1 MCLRGAGAVGSRHFA
16 ASAASMER
24 PGMTSRVYVTGIGQ
38 SSIVGDGIDALW
50 RQLEA
55 PAPQRPIA
63 DPNTSAAGPDAASVG
78 FLRSAR
84 EALEQARLTDERA
97 GELRLG
103 LIVAAFDVEPW
114 LGTPDVGGS
123 WLHRLCNEAGAQPG
137 LLAFLRGRQS
147 FVSTACASGLDALGV
162 AYQWV
167 ARGSVDA
174 CLVVAGDSISRPTFE
189 AMRLLC
195 TLSPDRMP
203 RPFDLGRN
211 GTALAAG
218 TAAMVLCSHEL
229 LSRAAGRPL
238 ARILGHGAA
247 SDVAGLVA
255 PDADGKGLAAAM
267 AQALH
272 EAGLSAAAVD
282 VVCAHASGTP
292 LGDRVELEG
301 IERAFGDNPT
311 APFVTANKG
320 TLGHTLGA
328 SGAFSAIH
336 AILML
341 CHHVVTP
348 IANLQEPLKASRLG
362 LLRDALVH
370 DGLNTVLVNAVGFG
384 GQNSSLLLE
393 GCDAMAP
400 RAS

>member
-1 MCLRGAGAVGSRHFA
+1 
-16 ASAASMER
+16 
-24 PGMTSRVYVTGIGQ
+24 MTDVYVTGIGQ

-50 RQLEA
+50 SQLAA
-55 PAPQRPIA
+55 PVADRPIA
-63 DPNTSAAGPDAASVG
+63 EPDRAPTAPSGAAAAFLTSASEALAQAG
-78 FLRSAR
+78 LAR
-84 EALEQARLTDERA
+84 ELP
-97 GELRLG
+97 GSPRLG
-103 LIVAAFDVEPW
+103 LILAAFDVEPW
-114 LGTPDVGGS
+114 LGHPEVAGS
-123 WLHRLCNEAGAQPG
+123 WLHRLDHHATPSG

-167 ARGSVDA
+167 ARGCVDS

-195 TLSPDRMP
+195 TLSPDRTP
-203 RPFDLGRN
+203 RPFDQGRN

-218 TAAMVLCSHEL
+218 TAALVLCSREL
-229 LSRAAGRPL
+229 LLQTSGRPL

-255 PDADGKGLAAAM
+255 PDAEGKGLSLAMGRALQEAARP
-267 AQALH
+267 
-272 EAGLSAAAVD
+272 AAAVD

-301 IERAFGDNPT
+301 IERAFGDLPT

-320 TLGHTLGA
+320 ILGHTLGA

-348 IANLQEPLKASRLG
+348 IANLQEPLRASRLG
-362 LLRDALVH
+362 LLRHATAC
-370 DGLNTVLVNAVGFG
+370 DGLNTALVNAVGFG

-393 GCDAMAP
+393 GCGTPAP
-400 RAS
+400 QAS